1 MYNEVTHNEEV
12 EDVIKHE
19 KVKHEKKVSVEKVIE
34 NGKKYMYTIK
44 DGTKRKYNY
53 NQKVFEEQ
61 KIFTL
66 E

>member
-12 EDVIKHE
+12 DEVVKHD
-19 KVKHEKKVSVEKVIE
+19 KVKYEKKNIVQKIVE
-34 NGKKYMYTIK
+34 NDKKYMYRIV